1 MPTLPLQ
8 HRVQLV
14 TGPSVEPI
22 SVADAKRHLR
32 VEHNDDDLL
41 IKRLIETAVAMVDVT
56 GVLGKAMITQTWREW
71 YSPNPSQIVLS
82 LGPVQSVSAIKY
94 YDADNVLQTDTLSNY
109 FVLGTSGRT
118 PIKPKSGFTW
128 PTTFVRDDAI
138 AIEYVIGYGDTFRDV
153 PSTVRHALFMLVAHH
168 YENRENELIGTI
180 SKTLPF
186 GFEALLGSERNS
198 WYG

>member
-118 PIKPKSGFTW
+118 TIKPKSGFTW

>member
-32 VEHNDDDLL
+32 VEHSDDDLL

-118 PIKPKSGFTW
+118 TIKPKSGFTW